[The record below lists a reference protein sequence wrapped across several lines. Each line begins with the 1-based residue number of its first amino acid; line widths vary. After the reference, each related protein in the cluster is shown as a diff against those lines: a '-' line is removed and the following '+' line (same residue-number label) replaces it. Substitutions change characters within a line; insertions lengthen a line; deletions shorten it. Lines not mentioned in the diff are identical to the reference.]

1 MGHSPSGRRL
11 SAFLLALSL
20 ALWSVHAAAVL
31 LDINDEDGYTQY
43 LGVTGLSTGR
53 NAPYRLL
60 VPDAWNGELLI
71 YSRGTGSATL
81 LTTLPDG
88 TLVPLLDESSGLP
101 LIGVTPL
108 TNVPGSP
115 GSWSPVVRER
125 AG

>member
-53 NAPYRLL
+53 NAPYRR
-60 VPDAWNGELLI
+60 
-71 YSRGTGSATL
+71 S
-81 LTTLPDG
+81 
-88 TLVPLLDESSGLP
+88 
-101 LIGVTPL
+101 
-108 TNVPGSP
+108 
-115 GSWSPVVRER
+115 
-125 AG
+125 